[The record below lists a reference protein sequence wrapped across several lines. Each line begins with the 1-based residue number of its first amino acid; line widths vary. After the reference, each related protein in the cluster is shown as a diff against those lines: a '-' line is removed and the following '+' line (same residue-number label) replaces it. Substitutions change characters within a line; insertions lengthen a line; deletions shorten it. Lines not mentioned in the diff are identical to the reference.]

1 MSAEAEK
8 ETMRW
13 LERAVV
19 GLNFC
24 PFAKREISNQR
35 VRMVALDSDKQGAE
49 AWLQA
54 LVSECEILD
63 NDQEVGTT
71 LIIFERAL
79 REFEDYLDFVALAED
94 LLQSAGYE
102 GTYQL
107 ASFHPDYQ
115 FAGCDADDATNYTNR
130 SPYPMLHILREDE
143 VSKALDS
150 YPSPEAIPERN
161 KQVCRELGIKAL
173 SALLRD

>member
-1 MSAEAEK
+1 MSAAAEN
-8 ETMRW
+8 ETRRW
-13 LERAVV
+13 LERVVV

-24 PFAKREISNQR
+24 PFAKRELLNQR
-35 VRMVALDSDKQGAE
+35 VRVVTLDSDEEEAK

-63 NDQEVGTT
+63 HDQEVGTT
-71 LIIFERAL
+71 LILFERAL
-79 REFEDYLDFVALAED
+79 REFDDYLDFVALAEN
-94 LLQSAGYE
+94 LLESLNYE

-115 FAGCDADDATNYTNR
+115 FDGCDADDVTNFTNR

-143 VSKALDS
+143 VSKAVDS
-150 YPSPEAIPERN
+150 HPAPETIPERN

-173 SALLRD
+173 SALLTD